1 MMTTK
6 KKENIMKDEQNAVLS
21 IDLMKRERELET
33 KRKELES
40 SLAEVSKEEKAV
52 KKRLQQLD

>member
-1 MMTTK
+1 MTTK